1 MGEFII
7 DGTVVKVG
15 SEIDW
20 MRIAIEP
27 KNKEIVLLYY
37 QKGGNMFL
45 AGGFIVGLVK
55 TYGEHQFLQML
66 VLGIY
71 SLTGS

>member
-15 SEIDW
+15 SEVDW
-20 MRIAIEP
+20 MWIAIEP

-37 QKGGNMFL
+37 QGGNMSL